1 MSAED
6 FQLIDDEKIDDS
18 IIKRD
23 FISICRYASF
33 LSTFLSI
40 IDCFKVFI

>member
-1 MSAED
+1 MSAND

-23 FISICRYASF
+23 FYKNLSSIWS
-33 LSTFLSI
+33 
-40 IDCFKVFI
+40 